1 MNYYPNNYYL
11 NYPYGNQ
18 YQQQMPDQAQS
29 QTPQPQG
36 LNGKIVDSQDVVR
49 ATEVPIG
56 GYGIFPKADLSEI
69 YIKSWNNNG
78 TTSVITYKP
87 EPPQTGTVIASDPI
101 AELKEQIDMINSK
114 IKIEPR
120 VIQHLGQDLITSPE
134 VAVVELLKNSIDAG
148 KISFGIV
155 PRINAAG
162 RMGSA
167 YRAFQL
173 LTAKSAMEALEI
185 AGAIEVSPGGFFTR
199 K

>member
-18 YQQQMPDQAQS
+18 YQQQMPYQAQS
-29 QTPQPQG
+29 QPPQSQG

-87 EPPQTGTVIASDPI
+87 ESPQVEPVSTINPI
-101 AELKEQIDMINSK
+101 DGLKEQID
-114 IKIEPR
+114 
-120 VIQHLGQDLITSPE
+120 
-134 VAVVELLKNSIDAG
+134 
-148 KISFGIV
+148 KISLKLDTIL
-155 PRINAAG
+155 AATPVK
-162 RMGSA
+162 A
-167 YRAFQL
+167 EKVQTPAP
-173 LTAKSAMEALEI
+173 AK
-185 AGAIEVSPGGFFTR
+185 EVRF
-199 K
+199 

>member
-18 YQQQMPDQAQS
+18 YQQQQMPYQAQA

-36 LNGKIVDSQDVVR
+36 LNGKIVDSQDVVK

-87 EPPQTGTVIASDPI
+87 ESPQPVATTDPI
-101 AELKEQIDMINSK
+101 TELKEQITVINSK
-114 IKIEPR
+114 LDSILAAAPVKEVKPEPKT
-120 VIQHLGQDLITSPE
+120 QTPTSAPKKE
-134 VAVVELLKNSIDAG
+134 V
-148 KISFGIV
+148 
-155 PRINAAG
+155 
-162 RMGSA
+162 
-167 YRAFQL
+167 
-173 LTAKSAMEALEI
+173 
-185 AGAIEVSPGGFFTR
+185 FF
-199 K
+199 